1 MSDLMIYRFQPDAMD
16 PKTLRTLFV
25 GEENLLRKMREEIQ
39 KAVRNR
45 TPRYYLVVGPR
56 GIGKSHF
63 ITLLYHDLKK
73 LEEAISVK
81 LSEEEFS
88 VYRVSDFFSRIFEEI
103 EKRKFSS
110 KFKMD
115 ENELVDAILEDLKKK
130 DKMIIIFAENL
141 NQVLENQ
148 MEEKDVKQLKSIF
161 QQEDMFI
168 VVATSPLM
176 FKTVSQGGEPF
187 YNFFDIKH
195 LRELTEEEVK
205 RMLKITDEL
214 EGKSANIEQYYAKI
228 DSIVKLTGGSPR
240 IVILLYDL
248 MKNKGDM
255 LDIEKA
261 FFKILDEY
269 TPYYQDVFKILT
281 GQKRRIFDILI
292 SIEPATPKEI
302 AEAARL
308 DNNTVITQLR
318 RLEKDG
324 YVISHRMGRN
334 TKYEVRERLFRLWRE
349 QRQALG
355 RKKISILIEFI
366 KLWYSSEEREKE
378 FLNAISRLK
387 IDKKFIKTAGY
398 LFLTF
403 SKESKI
409 KFMPDIAKESHMQRI
424 PELLDEFIAAEDEEM
439 RKAFKIENLAV
450 LAEEEKYDDFLKE
463 FETLLKGIGKNRIS
477 SFLVGTILLYLNK
490 YNEALHSIDE
500 VLDSNPE
507 NAGAWYVRGISL
519 TNLHRYEEALEAFD
533 RALGLNCKDIS
544 FWIGKG
550 NILGH
555 LQQYEEALEAFDRA
569 LEIDSRN
576 FDGWNGK
583 GQALKFLGQYEEALE
598 AFDRALGLNGDGDTL
613 INKATIYLKI
623 ATNKFKEYKYIN
635 GKENVT
641 YAMNSFL
648 KVWDVKEEEIKR
660 RIADFLRNLID
671 SKHIEAV
678 EISLEAIYEK
688 EELAELLEVI
698 STAVEI
704 IRTKNLKKYYE
715 LQIEKRDIVADIVK
729 KLTGSEELL
738 PEQYKR
744 VRK

>member
-1 MSDLMIYRFQPDAMD
+1 MSDLVIYRFQPDAMD

-25 GEENLLRKMREEIQ
+25 GDENLLRKMREEIQ

-88 VYRVSDFFSRIFEEI
+88 VYRVSDFFSRVFEEI

-115 ENELVDAILEDLKKK
+115 KNELVDAILEDLKKK

-141 NQVLENQ
+141 NQILETQ

-205 RMLKITDEL
+205 RMLKITDKL

-261 FFKILDEY
+261 FLKILDEY
-269 TPYYQDVFKILT
+269 TPYYQDVFKTLT

-302 AEAARL
+302 AETARL

-324 YVISHRMGRN
+324 YVISYRMGRN

-366 KLWYSSEEREKE
+366 KLWYSPEEREKE

-409 KFMPDIAKESHMQRI
+409 KFMPDIAKESHMQGI

-463 FETLLKGIGKNRIS
+463 FETLLKGIEKNRIS

-490 YNEALHSIDE
+490 YDEALHSIDE

-569 LEIDSRN
+569 LEVDSRN
-576 FDGWNGK
+576 VDGWNGR

-598 AFDRALGLNGDGDTL
+598 AFDRALEFNEDGDTW
-613 INKATIYLKI
+613 INKAKIYLKI
-623 ATNKFKEYKYIN
+623 ATNKFKEYKYRN

-660 RIADFLRNLID
+660 IIADFLRNLID

-704 IRTKNLKKYYE
+704 IKTKNLKKYYE

-738 PEQYKR
+738 PEQYR
-744 VRK
+744 RARK